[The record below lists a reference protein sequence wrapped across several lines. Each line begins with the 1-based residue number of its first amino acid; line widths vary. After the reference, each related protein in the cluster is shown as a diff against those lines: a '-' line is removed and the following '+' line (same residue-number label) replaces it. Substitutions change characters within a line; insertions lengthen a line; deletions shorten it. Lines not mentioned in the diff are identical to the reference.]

1 MDRKSEP
8 TRFEKQA
15 RQRIKQ
21 LIEQYCDG
29 SQQELSNKTGV
40 AKASISQYVNG
51 KNVPSNIT
59 AKKLSAPFGINPAWL
74 MGFDVPKEE
83 NQEESPKT
91 TAYYLDP
98 ETAAIAQEVFDNPEL
113 RILFSAAR
121 DVKPENIQLAAEM
134 LKRMK
139 ETNPDG

>member
-1 MDRKSEP
+1 MDNILIGKRLKEARTLRNMTLDDIADDVGIAKS
-8 TRFEKQA
+8 TV
-15 RQRIKQ
+15 QRYEAGK
-21 LIEQYCDG
+21 
-29 SQQELSNKTGV
+29 
-40 AKASISQYVNG
+40 ISKPKIPVLHAIANALDVNPVWLCG
-51 KNVPSNIT
+51 HDAPMQVQT
-59 AKKLSAPFGINPAWL
+59 AKPDP
-74 MGFDVPKEE
+74 
-83 NQEESPKT
+83 
-91 TAYYLDP
+91 YYLTP

>member
-8 TRFEKQA
+8 TKFETQA
-15 RQRIKQ
+15 RQRIRQ
-21 LIEQYCDG
+21 LIDQYCNG
-29 SQQELSNKTGV
+29 SQQELANKTGV

-51 KNVPSNIT
+51 KNIPSNIT
-59 AKKLSAPFGINPAWL
+59 AKKLCAPFGVNPAWL

-83 NQEESPKT
+83 KQEKPDP
-91 TAYYLDP
+91 YYLTP